1 MDLRKL
7 DLILSVVLLINS
19 IRIFYLIVTK
29 EDPVPF
35 DYMVLFFSTVG
46 AVILFMNSRRRK
58 MKEEGRLEE

>member
-19 IRIFYLIVTK
+19 VRIFYLIVTND
-29 EDPVPF
+29 DPVPF

>member
-19 IRIFYLIVTK
+19 IRIFYLIATND
-29 EDPVPF
+29 DPVPF